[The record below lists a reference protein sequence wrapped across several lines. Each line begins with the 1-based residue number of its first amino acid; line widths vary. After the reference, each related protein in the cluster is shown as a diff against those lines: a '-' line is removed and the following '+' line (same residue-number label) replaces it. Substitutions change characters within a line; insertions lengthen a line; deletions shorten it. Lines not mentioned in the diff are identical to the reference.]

1 LLLDESIF
9 GLVIVCSIIFEIPMF
24 SNSKRVVDKIGLENM
39 QVLAVA
45 LRGLQSKST
54 QYNLYLIILFPLL
67 IIE

>member
-1 LLLDESIF
+1 
-9 GLVIVCSIIFEIPMF
+9 
-24 SNSKRVVDKIGLENM
+24 M